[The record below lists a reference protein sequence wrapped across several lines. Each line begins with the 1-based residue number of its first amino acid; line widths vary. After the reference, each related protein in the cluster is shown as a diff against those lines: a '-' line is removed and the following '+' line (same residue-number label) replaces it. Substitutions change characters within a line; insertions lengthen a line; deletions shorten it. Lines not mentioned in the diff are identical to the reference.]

1 MGSFVP
7 IGKKGGCGY
16 DPACTRGHQ
25 VTGTLSTWMRVLI
38 PVPGRGGTQPA
49 LLQSNF
55 ANHILWVK
63 SGLVPPFPFW
73 GQNSLVCGGVF
84 AEVGQ
89 QNNDPLSSNWN
100 DSVFSHRLI
109 LNYPRFSAL
118 IKMIKTAHIIFCA
131 ILLIFFR
138 LIAANW
144 LLTFITMHG
153 TFIPSVLAWTVDHFI
168 LCYFFKL
175 NFVSK

>member
-1 MGSFVP
+1 MHQGPPSDWNFVYMDASFNSSP
-7 IGKKGGCGY
+7 WQRWY
-16 DPACTRGHQ
+16 PA
-25 VTGTLSTWMRVLI
+25 ST
-38 PVPGRGGTQPA
+38 TSKQ
-49 LLQSNF
+49 F
-55 ANHILWVK
+55 CK
-63 SGLVPPFPFW
+63 SHFVAEIWISASVPFW

-168 LCYFFKL
+168 LCYFL
-175 NFVSK
+175 SLILYQSKWGIRLKT